1 MDQNTPNGIS
11 DNRDQ
16 NVLSFMMQLVQE
28 KHGDDI
34 QIDFLNSESDRL
46 YNIFGDKL
54 VSFFEPQL
62 SEEQKKSFDQ
72 MIAANKTQ
80 DDLMNFLIESI
91 SDLEEQI
98 MQVLVQFREEYL
110 QNGMPS
116 NETQS

>member
-1 MDQNTPNGIS
+1 
-11 DNRDQ
+11 
-16 NVLSFMMQLVQE
+16 
-28 KHGDDI
+28 
-34 QIDFLNSESDRL
+34 
-46 YNIFGDKL
+46 
-54 VSFFEPQL
+54 
-62 SEEQKKSFDQ
+62 

-110 QNGMPS
+110 QTGMPS